1 MNSFPSWIHRIPEMI
16 EILALADVERVD
28 RQLAERLFDLRR
40 TAAKALLRRL
50 GAELCGHSLVISRG
64 LLMARLRE
72 ALENPEWTWETQ
84 RRRAMQDRIQAARP
98 ERQRRSV
105 VALAGEFQKSLHGIC
120 VPDLPATI
128 ELQPGKV
135 SIQCR
140 NMEHLLEQLVQLAK
154 VLDNDYETMR
164 HHIEQAIP
172 RRPVASEKAASANQ
186 AVRSPETQFR

>member
-28 RQLAERLFDLRR
+28 RQMAEHLFDLRR

-50 GAELCGHSLVISRG
+50 GAELYGHSLVISRG

-72 ALENPEWTWETQ
+72 TQENPDWNWEAQ
-84 RRRAMQDRIQAARP
+84 RRRAMQNRIETTRIESP
-98 ERQRRSV
+98 RRSV
-105 VALAGEFQKSLHGIC
+105 VALAGEFQKSLDGIS
-120 VPDLPATI
+120 VPGLPATI

-140 NMEHLLEQLVQLAK
+140 NMEDLLEQLVLLVK
-154 VLDNDYETMR
+154 VLDNDYDTMR
-164 HHIEQAIP
+164 HHIEPPIP
-172 RRPVASEKAASANQ
+172 RRPVASERGALADQ
-186 AVRSPETQFR
+186 AGEAT

>member
-1 MNSFPSWIHRIPEMI
+1 MNRFPSWIHRIPEMV
-16 EILALADVERVD
+16 EILSLGDVERVD

-40 TAAKALLRRL
+40 TAAKALLRRM
-50 GAELCGHSLVISRG
+50 GAELCGHSLVISRS

-72 ALENPEWTWETQ
+72 ALENPEWTWEVQ
-84 RRRAMQDRIQAARP
+84 RQRAMQDRIEAARP
-98 ERQRRSV
+98 ERPRRSV
-105 VALAGEFQKSLHGIC
+105 VAVAGEFQKSLDSIC
-120 VPDLPATI
+120 VLDLPATI

-164 HHIEQAIP
+164 HHIEQSDS
-172 RRPVASEKAASANQ
+172 RDV
-186 AVRSPETQFR
+186 

>member
-1 MNSFPSWIHRIPEMI
+1 
-16 EILALADVERVD
+16 
-28 RQLAERLFDLRR
+28 
-40 TAAKALLRRL
+40 
-50 GAELCGHSLVISRG
+50 
-64 LLMARLRE
+64 MARLRE

-84 RRRAMQDRIQAARP
+84 RRQAMQDRIQAARP
-98 ERQRRSV
+98 ERQRPSV

-172 RRPVASEKAASANQ
+172 RRPVASAKAAWANQ
-186 AVRSPETQFR
+186 AVRPPETQFR

>member
-72 ALENPEWTWETQ
+72 ALENPEWTWEVQ
-84 RRRAMQDRIQAARP
+84 RRRAMQDRIEAARP
-98 ERQRRSV
+98 ERPRRFV
-105 VALAGEFQKSLHGIC
+105 VALAGEFQKSLDRIR

-135 SIQCR
+135 AIQCR

-154 VLDNDYETMR
+154 VLDNDYETLQ
-164 HHIEQAIP
+164 HQIEQAIP
-172 RRPVASEKAASANQ
+172 RRPVASEKATLANQ